1 VLDQEHLW
9 LPHKTAVISFMDEQ
23 FTEYSQASQDAFDEL
38 VYLVESDHQLVVN
51 PFRVRLSLN
60 KPPDQ
65 GQT

>member
-1 VLDQEHLW
+1 
-9 LPHKTAVISFMDEQ
+9 MDEQ
-23 FTEYSQASQDAFDEL
+23 FTEYSQASQDAFDDL

-51 PFRVRLSLN
+51 PFRVRLSFN